1 MPKTIVQVSDTHLCK
16 VFPYF
21 ADNWQHFA
29 AEMEALKPDHLIH
42 TGDIS
47 LSGTMDD
54 QAMRHIR
61 NEIDRLPVPCFAIP
75 GNHDIGTT
83 GSPLKRISEE
93 TVAHWQTHFGEDR
106 FVFDIERWRLIG
118 LNTEILGSGLPSE
131 ELQWAHLEVA
141 CANAGDRQIG
151 VFLHRPLFVKT
162 PDEPSSRYSLIA
174 EPRTRLIEQL
184 RIHKVRFVASG
195 HLHRYRHI
203 SFNGIDLVWCPTT
216 AFVFASNKND
226 GCIRR
231 VGYLKWTFEG
241 HHVRHEYIEPDGF
254 TNHDMSWREKRAA
267 KRAAIEALQSPA
279 E

>member
-1 MPKTIVQVSDTHLCK
+1 MPQTIVQVSDTHLCEI
-16 VFPYF
+16 FPYF

-29 AEMEALKPDHLIH
+29 KEMEALKPDLLIH

-61 NEIDRLPVPCFAIP
+61 NEIDRLPVQCLAIP

-83 GSPLKRISEE
+83 GGPLKPISEE
-93 TVAHWQTHFGEDR
+93 RIGHWQTHFGEDR
-106 FVFDIERWRLIG
+106 FAFDIEDWRLIG

-131 ELQWAHLEVA
+131 DLQWVHLETA
-141 CANAGDRQIG
+141 CANAGGREIG
-151 VFLHRPLFVKT
+151 IFLHRPLFEKT
-162 PDEPSSRYSLIA
+162 PDEPSSRWSLIA
-174 EPRTRLIEQL
+174 EPRARLIERL
-184 RIHKVRFVASG
+184 RAHKVRFVASG
-195 HLHRYRHI
+195 HLHRYRYI
-203 SFNGIDLVWCPTT
+203 SLEGIDLVWCPTT
-216 AFVFASNKND
+216 AFVTASTKND

-241 HHVRHEYIEPDGF
+241 RHVRHEFIEPDGF

-267 KRAAIEALQSPA
+267 KRAAIAAGQLAA

>member
-83 GSPLKRISEE
+83 GSPLKPISEE

-118 LNTEILGSGLPSE
+118 LNTKSL
-131 ELQWAHLEVA
+131 VA
-141 CANAGDRQIG
+141 A
-151 VFLHRPLFVKT
+151 FHRKNCNGRIWRSLVRMQATGRLAFFST
-162 PDEPSSRYSLIA
+162 DRYS
-174 EPRTRLIEQL
+174 
-184 RIHKVRFVASG
+184 
-195 HLHRYRHI
+195 
-203 SFNGIDLVWCPTT
+203 
-216 AFVFASNKND
+216 
-226 GCIRR
+226 
-231 VGYLKWTFEG
+231 
-241 HHVRHEYIEPDGF
+241 
-254 TNHDMSWREKRAA
+254 
-267 KRAAIEALQSPA
+267 
-279 E
+279 